1 MHSKH
6 GSGLV
11 LRKQS
16 PVGEFACYWHLSL
29 SNTGENSILTILLQD
44 WALISIICMPII
56 QILFITIKFLL
67 LQFLE
72 GLHSLVPDSLLALF
86 DENELELLI
95 CGVRDYK
102 LSELKRNHDVV
113 ANGLSGR
120 TISWFWLAL
129 DHFTQGDE
137 SCCYSNYVCS
147 TGR

>member
-1 MHSKH
+1 MYKPIS
-6 GSGLV
+6 GSITGLGAYQHY
-11 LRKQS
+11 LYAHYSDLAQK
-16 PVGEFACYWHLSL
+16 YK
-29 SNTGENSILTILLQD
+29 N
-44 WALISIICMPII
+44 
-56 QILFITIKFLL
+56 LL

-137 SCCYSNYVCS
+137 SCCYLNYVCS